1 MHRPD
6 SAFMRVLGY
15 PLETTG
21 REFALMLPLPKQL
34 CMIAMSLAMMS
45 GAHAAPL
52 VEPTL
57 HIRHAAS
64 GAGRVALTL
73 DACGGRTDT
82 RILSALVENGIPA
95 TIFVTGIWLKRNAAA
110 VEIMRAHPDLFELEN
125 HGGRHIPAVDT
136 PRKIYGIPSA
146 GSPEAVLAE
155 VTSGV
160 AALAR
165 TGEPAP
171 KWFRGAT
178 AEYSPSAIAM
188 IRKLGFKIAG
198 FSINGD
204 GGSLLGVK
212 DTARRI
218 AAAKDGDVII
228 AHINQPTHAAGEG
241 VVQGLLA
248 LKDKGMTFVRLD
260 DADGVGN
267 QGTTD

>member
-1 MHRPD
+1 VNC
-6 SAFMRVLGY
+6 SNQEFGLMRL
-15 PLETTG
+15 LQ
-21 REFALMLPLPKQL
+21 RHL
-34 CMIAMSLAMMS
+34 CMIAMSLAVVS
-45 GAHAAPL
+45 SAHAAPL

-57 HIRHAAS
+57 HIKPEAS

-73 DACGGRTDT
+73 DACGGQTDT
-82 RILSALVENGIPA
+82 RIRSALVDNKIPA
-95 TIFVTGIWLKRNAAA
+95 TIFVTGIWLKRNAEA

-125 HGGRHIPAVDT
+125 HGGHHIPAVDT
-136 PRKIYGIPSA
+136 PQKIYGIKSA

-155 VTSGV
+155 VESGA

-204 GGSLLGVK
+204 GGSLLGAK
-212 DTARRI
+212 ETARRI

-228 AHINQPTHAAGEG
+228 SHINQPTHAAGEG

-248 LKDKGMTFVRLD
+248 LKAKGMTFVRLD
-260 DADGVGN
+260 DVEGTGN
-267 QGTTD
+267 HGTTD

>member
-1 MHRPD
+1 LQKLLCAIALSVWAA
-6 SAFMRVLGY
+6 SA
-15 PLETTG
+15 
-21 REFALMLPLPKQL
+21 
-34 CMIAMSLAMMS
+34 
-45 GAHAAPL
+45 AHAAPL

-57 HIRHAAS
+57 RLKADGGS
-64 GAGRVALTL
+64 AGRVALTL
-73 DACGGRTDT
+73 DACGGQTDT
-82 RILSALVENGIPA
+82 RILSALVDNRIPA

-125 HGGRHIPAVDT
+125 HGGHHIPAVDT
-136 PRKIYGIPSA
+136 PRKIYGIRSA
-146 GSPEAVLAE
+146 GSPEAVQAE
-155 VTSGV
+155 VESGA

-204 GGSLLGVK
+204 GGSLLGARQ
-212 DTARRI
+212 TARRI

-228 AHINQPTHAAGEG
+228 AHINQPTHAAGEKL
-241 VVQGLLA
+241 QRA
-248 LKDKGMTFVRLD
+248 IQAKSAST
-260 DADGVGN
+260 
-267 QGTTD
+267 

>member
-1 MHRPD
+1 
-6 SAFMRVLGY
+6 MRALQRHLSVL
-15 PLETTG
+15 
-21 REFALMLPLPKQL
+21 
-34 CMIAMSLAMMS
+34 AMSLAVIS
-45 GAHAAPL
+45 AAHATPL

-57 HIRHAAS
+57 RIKPSAN
-64 GAGRVALTL
+64 GAGHVALTL
-73 DACGGRTDT
+73 DACGGQTDT
-82 RILSALVENGIPA
+82 RILSALVENRIPA

-110 VEIMRAHPDLFELEN
+110 VAIMQAHPDLFELEN

-136 PRKIYGIPSA
+136 PQKIYGISSA

-155 VTSGV
+155 VESGA

-165 TGEPAP
+165 TGQPAP

-204 GGSLLGVK
+204 GGSLLGAK
-212 DTARRI
+212 ETARRI

-228 AHINQPTHAAGEG
+228 SHINQPTHAAGEG

-248 LKDKGMTFVRLD
+248 LKAKGMTFVRLD
-260 DADGVGN
+260 DADGMGN
-267 QGTTD
+267 HGTTD